1 MKNKKGAIGIIL
13 MFFVLFL
20 ILILGFFGT
29 MVWSVVDIA
38 SDEITP
44 IMEDLGMVGD
54 TNLSQVSE
62 YTFGVADTFIQAV
75 PWLIA
80 LGYVL
85 ALVFTLVFVFVA
97 GYNPHP
103 AFIAFYVAL
112 MLLLVF
118 GCIIMSNMYQDIY
131 TGNDEIALRLQ
142 EQTIMSYMILHSPFI
157 MVFIAVIGGIL
168 MFGMKNT
175 ADSGYG
181 GGI

>member
-1 MKNKKGAIGIIL
+1 MRSKRGAIGIIL
-13 MFFVLFL
+13 MFVALLL
-20 ILILGFFGT
+20 ILVIGFFAT
-29 MVWSVVDIA
+29 LVWSVLDIA
-38 SDEITP
+38 SDELTP
-44 IMEDLGMVGD
+44 VMEGLGMVGE
-54 TNLSQVSE
+54 TNLSEVSTM
-62 YTFGVADTFIQAV
+62 TFGVVDGFIQSV

-103 AFIAFYVAL
+103 AFIGFYVAL

-118 GCIIMSNMYQDIY
+118 GCIVMSNMYQDIY
-131 TGNDEIALRLQ
+131 TGQDEIATRLK
-142 EQTIMSYMILHSPFI
+142 EQTIMSFMILHSPFI
-157 MVFIAVIGGIL
+157 MSFIAIIGGVL